1 MVVVLRGPR
10 WLGEAHPQVGDVGEV
25 KIHVEGVGSPGEI
38 IREELIHHRRTVS
51 VRLLLAVRR
60 RWKVNGLRG
69 KIPVHLTLYLR
80 VVALSSALV
89 RVGDLAVQAEQRR
102 VLQGEPSRQRR
113 LLQRVEG
120 LLLHA
125 AAHRECCGHEAPTQR
140 RK

>member
-1 MVVVLRGPR
+1 MVLVLRGPR
-10 WLGEAHPQVGDVGEV
+10 LLGEAHPQVGDVGEV

-38 IREELIHHRRTVS
+38 IREELIHRRRIVS
-51 VRLLLAVRR
+51 VRLLLAVCR
-60 RWKVNGLRG
+60 RWKVERLRG
-69 KIPVHLTLYLR
+69 QIPVHLTLCLR
-80 VVALSSALV
+80 VVALSALV

-102 VLQGEPSRQRR
+102 VLQGEHSRQRR

>member
-1 MVVVLRGPR
+1 MVGVLRGPR
-10 WLGEAHPQVGDVGEV
+10 RLGEAHPQVSDIGEV

-38 IREELIHHRRTVS
+38 IGEELIHHRRTVS

-60 RWKVNGLRG
+60 WKVKRLGG
-69 KIPVHLTLYLR
+69 EIPVHLTLYLR

-89 RVGDLAVQAEQRR
+89 RVGDLAVQTEQRR